1 MAVADDIAK
10 GGGFLISETSAREVF
25 TPEDL
30 TDEQRQL
37 GETTRQ
43 FVVNEV
49 LPNVDKL
56 ENHDFALMVRLL
68 KRAGDLGLLMIEAPE
83 EYGGL
88 ALDKATSMVAAEA
101 ISMYGGFATAFS
113 AHTGIGTLPLVY
125 YGTAA
130 QKEKYLGKIISG
142 EWIAAY
148 CLTEPN
154 SGSDALGAKTSA
166 VLSADGS
173 HYVLNGTKQFITNG
187 GFADIYTVF
196 AKVDRERFT
205 AFLVERTFPGVS
217 PGPEE
222 KKLGIKGSST
232 TPLVLEDAKVPVE
245 NVLGEVGKG
254 HKIAFNILNLGRL
267 KLGANVV
274 GGAKMAFVEGVKYAN
289 VRKQFGV
296 PIGSFG
302 AIKEKIADS
311 LAAIFAAESLVY
323 RLAGLI
329 DARLMSLDKG
339 RPDYY
344 AACQEGIEE
353 YAMECAVAKV
363 FCSEVLGDVADE
375 VVQIHGGYG
384 FIQEYAAERCY
395 RDSRINRIFE
405 GTNEINRILI
415 PGVLLKRALKGE
427 IPLLPEV
434 MKAVEAMK
442 SPAIA
447 ETDPADPFGPEKTL
461 LRNLK
466 TVFLVVAGA
475 AVQKHADKIR
485 DEQEVLMAVADVAIG
500 IFAIE
505 SAVLRAAKIAGTLSD
520 ARRAQVAAAV
530 RTFTFNAS
538 EGVASAARKA
548 AFLVEDGKK
557 LARLL
562 DGIGRLAK
570 YDATGLLQA
579 KRLLADASLSAEKYI
594 F

>member
-1 MAVADDIAK
+1 MSLADAVPK
-10 GGGFLISETSAREVF
+10 GGEFLISEADAKGMF

-30 TDEQRQL
+30 GDEQRQL
-37 GETTRQ
+37 GETVRQ
-43 FVVNEV
+43 FMDNEV
-49 LPNVDKL
+49 LPNVEKL
-56 ENHDFALMVRLL
+56 EAHDFALMVRLL
-68 KRAGDLGLLMIEAPE
+68 KRAGELGLLMIEAPE

-88 ALDKATSMVAAEA
+88 ALDKATSMVASEA
-101 ISMYGGFATAFS
+101 VARYGGFATAYS

-130 QKEKYLGKIISG
+130 QKEKYLGKLISG
-142 EWIAAY
+142 EWIGAY

-166 VLSADGS
+166 VLSSDGT
-173 HYVLNGTKQFITNG
+173 HYVVNGTKQFITNG
-187 GFADIYTVF
+187 GFADLFTVF

-205 AFLVERTFPGVS
+205 AFLVEKTFPGVS

-222 KKLGIKGSST
+222 KKLGIRGSST
-232 TPLVLEDAKVPVE
+232 TPLVLEDARVPAE
-245 NVLGEVGKG
+245 NVLGEIGKG

-274 GGAKMAFVEGVKYAN
+274 GGAKTAFVEGVKYAN

-329 DARLMSLDKG
+329 DSRLASLDKT

-363 FCSEVLGDVADE
+363 FCSEMFDGVVDE

-384 FIQEYAAERCY
+384 FIQEYAAERYY

-405 GTNEINRILI
+405 GTNEINRILV

-427 IPLLPEV
+427 VPLLPEV
-434 MKAVEAMK
+434 MKAVEALK
-442 SPAIA
+442 APAAA
-447 ETDPADPFGPEKTL
+447 EAGPAGPFAAEKTL

-466 TVFLVVAGA
+466 TIFLVVAGA
-475 AVQKHADKIR
+475 AVQKYADKIR
-485 DEQEVLMAVADVAIG
+485 DEQEILMAVADIAIAV
-500 IFAIE
+500 FAAE
-505 SAVLRAAKIAGTLSD
+505 SAVLRAEKISGSLSD

-530 RTFTFNAS
+530 KTFAFSAS
-538 EGVASAARKA
+538 EAAATAARKA
-548 AFLVEDGKK
+548 AFLAEDGKK

-562 DGIGRLAK
+562 DGIGRFAR
-570 YDATGLLQA
+570 YDAAGLLQA
-579 KRLLADASLSAEKYI
+579 KRQLADAALSAEKYI

>member
-1 MAVADDIAK
+1 MTVTGAIPK
-10 GGGFLISETSAREVF
+10 GGEYLISQASAEDVF
-25 TPEDL
+25 TPEDF

-37 GETTRQ
+37 GETVRQ
-43 FVVNEV
+43 FMEGEV

-56 ENHDFALMVRLL
+56 EDHDFALMVRLL
-68 KRAGDLGLLMIEAPE
+68 KRAGELGLLMIEAPE

-88 ALDKATSMVAAEA
+88 ALDKATSMVASEA
-101 ISMYGGFATAFS
+101 ISLYGGFATAYS

-130 QKEKYLGKIISG
+130 QKEKYLGKIVSG

-166 VLSADGS
+166 VLSEDGT
-173 HYVLNGTKQFITNG
+173 HYILNGTKQFITNG
-187 GFADIYTVF
+187 GFADLYTVF

-232 TPLVLEDAKVPVE
+232 TPLILEDAKVPVE
-245 NVLGEVGKG
+245 NVLGEIGKG

-274 GGAKMAFVEGVKYAN
+274 GGAKGAFAEGVKYAN
-289 VRKQFGV
+289 VRRQFGV
-296 PIGSFG
+296 PIGTFG
-302 AIKEKIADS
+302 AIREKIAD
-311 LAAIFAAESLVY
+311 AVARIFAAESLVY

-329 DARLMSLDKG
+329 DARLATVDKG

-344 AACQEGIEE
+344 EACQQGIEE
-353 YAMECAVAKV
+353 YAMECAAAKV
-363 FCSEVLGDVADE
+363 FCSETLDRVVDE
-375 VVQIHGGYG
+375 VLQIHGGYG
-384 FIQEYAAERCY
+384 FIQEYPVERWY

-427 IPLLPEV
+427 IQLLPEV

-442 SPAIA
+442 SPVIE
-447 ETDPADPFGPEKTL
+447 ETDPADPFAAEKAL

-475 AVQKHADKIR
+475 AVQKHAEKIR
-485 DEQEVLMAVADVAIG
+485 DEQEILMALADIAID

-505 SAVLRAAKIAGTLSD
+505 SAVLRAGKIAETAGD
-520 ARRAQVAAAV
+520 ARRALVAAAV
-530 RTFTFNAS
+530 KTFTFGAS
-538 EGVASAARKA
+538 EAAASAARKA
-548 AFLVEDGKK
+548 AFLVEDGKR
-557 LARLL
+557 LARILE
-562 DGIGRLAK
+562 GIGRLAK
-570 YDATGLLQA
+570 YDASGLLAA
-579 KRLLADASLSAEKYI
+579 KRLLAGASLESEKYV

>member
-1 MAVADDIAK
+1 MTVAGAIPK
-10 GGGFLISETSAREVF
+10 GGEYLISEASAKDVF
-25 TPEDL
+25 TPEDF

-37 GETTRQ
+37 GETVRQ
-43 FVVNEV
+43 FMAAEV
-49 LPNVDKL
+49 LPNVDRL
-56 ENHDFALMVRLL
+56 EGHDFALMVRLL
-68 KRAGDLGLLMIEAPE
+68 KRAGELGLLMIEAPE

-88 ALDKATSMVAAEA
+88 ALDKATSMVASEA
-101 ISMYGGFATAFS
+101 ISLYGGFATAYS

-125 YGTAA
+125 YGTAV
-130 QKEKYLGKIISG
+130 QKEKYLGKIITG

-166 VLSADGS
+166 VLSEDGT

-187 GFADIYTVF
+187 GFADLYTVF

-222 KKLGIKGSST
+222 KKLGIRGSST

-245 NVLGEVGKG
+245 NVLGEIGKG

-274 GGAKMAFVEGVKYAN
+274 GGAKGAFAEGVKYAN
-289 VRKQFGV
+289 VRRQFGV

-302 AIKEKIADS
+302 AIREKIAD
-311 LAAIFAAESLVY
+311 AAARIFAAESLVY
-323 RLAGLI
+323 RLAGMI
-329 DARLMSLDKG
+329 DARLATVEKG

-344 AACQEGIEE
+344 EACQQGIEE
-353 YAMECAVAKV
+353 YAMECAAAKV
-363 FCSEVLGDVADE
+363 FCSETLDRVVDE
-375 VVQIHGGYG
+375 VLQIHGGYG
-384 FIQEYAAERCY
+384 FVQEYPVERWY

-427 IPLLPEV
+427 IQLLPEV

-442 SPAIA
+442 SPVIE
-447 ETDPADPFGPEKTL
+447 ETDPADPFAAEKAL

-475 AVQKHADKIR
+475 AVQKHAEKIR

-505 SAVLRAAKIAGTLSD
+505 SAVLRAGKIAGTAGD
-520 ARRAQVAAAV
+520 ARRALVAAAV
-530 RTFTFNAS
+530 RTFTFGAA
-538 EGVASAARKA
+538 ETAASAARKA
-548 AFLVEDGKK
+548 AFLVEDGKR
-557 LARLL
+557 LARILE
-562 DGIGRLAK
+562 GIARLSR
-570 YDATGLLQA
+570 YDAAGLLSA
-579 KRLLADASLSAEKYI
+579 KRLLAGASLEAEKYI

>member
-1 MAVADDIAK
+1 MSVADTIPK
-10 GGGFLISETSAREVF
+10 GGGFLISEMSAKEVF
-25 TPEDL
+25 TPEDF
-30 TDEQRQL
+30 TDEQKQL

-43 FVVNEV
+43 FIVNEV
-49 LPNVDKL
+49 LPNVEKL
-56 ENHDFALMVRLL
+56 ENHDFPLMVRLL
-68 KRAGDLGLLMIEAPE
+68 KRAGELGLLMIEAPE

-88 ALDKATSMVAAEA
+88 SLDKATSLIAAEA
-101 ISMYGGFATAFS
+101 VSSYGGFACAYS
-113 AHTGIGTLPLVY
+113 AHSGIGTLPLVY
-125 YGTAA
+125 YGTKS
-130 QKEKYLGKIISG
+130 QKEKYLGKIITG

-154 SGSDALGAKTSA
+154 SGSDALGAKTTA
-166 VLSADGS
+166 VLSEDGT
-173 HYVLNGTKQFITNG
+173 HYILNGTKQFISNG

-254 HKIAFNILNLGRL
+254 HKIAFNVLNVGRL

-274 GGAKMAFVEGVKYAN
+274 GGAKAAFVEGVKYAN

-329 DARLMSLDKG
+329 DARLASIDKG

-344 AACQEGIEE
+344 AAIQEGIEE
-353 YAMECAVAKV
+353 YAMECAIAKV
-363 FCSEVLGDVADE
+363 FCSEVLDRVADE

-415 PGVLLKRALKGE
+415 PGVLLKRAMKGE

-442 SPAIA
+442 SPANGEA
-447 ETDPADPFGPEKTL
+447 EPAGPFAAEQAL

-475 AVQKHADKIR
+475 AVRKHADRIR
-485 DEQEVLMAVADVAIG
+485 DEQEILMAVADIGIG

-505 SAVLRAAKIAGTLSD
+505 SAVLRAGKIAGTLSD

-530 RTFTFNAS
+530 KTFTFNAA
-538 EGVASAARKA
+538 EAAASAARKA

-557 LARLL
+557 LAWLL

-570 YDATGLLQA
+570 YDASGLLQA

>member
-1 MAVADDIAK
+1 MAVADTIPK
-10 GGGFLISETSAREVF
+10 GGEFLISEASAKDVF
-25 TPEDL
+25 TPEDF
-30 TDEQRQL
+30 TDEQKQL

-49 LPNVDKL
+49 LPNVEKL
-56 ENHDFALMVRLL
+56 ENHDFDLMVRLL
-68 KRAGDLGLLMIEAPE
+68 KRAGELGLLMIDAPE

-88 ALDKATSMVAAEA
+88 SLDKVTSTIAAEKV
-101 ISMYGGFATAFS
+101 SLYGGFATAYS

-125 YGTAA
+125 YGTKA
-130 QKEKYLGKIISG
+130 QKEKYLAKIVTG

-154 SGSDALGAKTSA
+154 SGSDALGAKTTA
-166 VLSADGS
+166 VLSEDGT
-173 HYVLNGTKQFITNG
+173 HYILNGTKQFITNG

-232 TPLVLEDAKVPVE
+232 TPLILEDAKVPVE
-245 NVLGEVGKG
+245 NVLGEIGKG
-254 HKIAFNILNLGRL
+254 HKIAFNVLNVGRF

-274 GGAKMAFVEGVKYAN
+274 GGAKAAFVEGVKYAN
-289 VRKQFGV
+289 VRRQFGAT
-296 PIGSFG
+296 IGSFG

-311 LAAIFAAESLVY
+311 VAGIFAAESLVY

-329 DARLMSLDKG
+329 DARLASIDKA

-344 AACQEGIEE
+344 EAYQQGIEE
-353 YAMECAVAKV
+353 YAMECAIAKV
-363 FCSEVLGDVADE
+363 FCSENLDRVADH

-384 FIQEYAAERCY
+384 FIQEDAAERCY

-415 PGVLLKRALKGE
+415 PGVLLKRAMKGE

-442 SPAIA
+442 SPVAA
-447 ETDPADPFGPEKTL
+447 ATDPADPFAAESAL

-475 AVQKHADKIR
+475 AVQKHADRIK
-485 DEQEVLMAVADVAIG
+485 DEQEILMAVADIAIG

-505 SAVLRAAKIAGTLSD
+505 SAVLRARKIGGTLSD
-520 ARRAQVAAAV
+520 ARRALVAAAV
-530 RTFTFNAS
+530 RTFAFNAS
-538 EGVASAARKA
+538 EAAATSARKA
-548 AFLVEDGKK
+548 AFLVEDGRR
-557 LARLL
+557 LSRLL
-562 DGIGRLAK
+562 EGIGRLSA

-579 KRLLADASLSAEKYI
+579 KRLLADASLESEKYI

>member
-1 MAVADDIAK
+1 MSATDAVP
-10 GGGFLISETSAREVF
+10 GGGAFLISEASARDVF
-25 TPEDL
+25 TPEDF
-30 TDEQRQL
+30 TDEQKQL
-37 GETTRQ
+37 GETVRQ
-43 FVVNEV
+43 FMANEV
-49 LPNVDKL
+49 LPNVERL

-68 KRAGDLGLLMIEAPE
+68 KRAGELGLLMIEAPE

-101 ISMYGGFATAFS
+101 VSVYGGFATAFS
-113 AHTGIGTLPLVY
+113 AHSGIGTLPLVY

-130 QKEKYLGKIISG
+130 QKEKYLGKIITG

-154 SGSDALGAKTSA
+154 SGSDALGAKASA
-166 VLSADGS
+166 VLSGDGK

-205 AFLVERTFPGVS
+205 AFLVERSFPGVS

-232 TPLVLEDAKVPVE
+232 TPLILEDAKVPVE
-245 NVLGEVGKG
+245 NVLGEIGKG

-274 GGAKMAFVEGVKYAN
+274 GGAKAALAEGVRYAN
-289 VRKQFGV
+289 VRRQFGV
-296 PIGSFG
+296 PIASFG
-302 AIKEKIADS
+302 AIREKVADC
-311 LAAIFAAESLVY
+311 AARIFAAESLVY

-329 DARLMSLDKG
+329 DARLQAVDKE

-344 AACQEGIEE
+344 ERCQEGIEE
-353 YAMECAVAKV
+353 YAMECAAAKV
-363 FCSEVLGDVADE
+363 FCSEVLDRVTDE
-375 VVQIHGGYG
+375 VLQIHGGYG
-384 FIQEYAAERCY
+384 FIQEYAAERYY

-415 PGVLLKRALKGE
+415 PGVLLKRAMKGQ
-427 IPLLPEV
+427 IQLLPEV

-442 SPAIA
+442 SPAIEEGAPAGPFAA
-447 ETDPADPFGPEKTL
+447 EKAL
-461 LRNLK
+461 VRHLK

-475 AVQKHADKIR
+475 AVQKHAEKIR
-485 DEQEVLMAVADVAIG
+485 DEQEVLAAVADVAIG

-505 SAVLRAAKIAGTLSD
+505 SAVLRAERIAEAGGD
-520 ARRAQVAAAV
+520 ARRALAAAAV
-530 RTFTFNAS
+530 KTFTFGAA
-538 EGVASAARKA
+538 EAAASAARKA

-557 LARLL
+557 LSRIVEGLARLA
-562 DGIGRLAK
+562 R
-570 YDATGLLQA
+570 YDASGLLQA
-579 KRLLADASLSAEKYI
+579 KRLLAAACLETEKYV

>member
-1 MAVADDIAK
+1 MTVTGAIPK
-10 GGGFLISETSAREVF
+10 GGEYLISQASAEDVF
-25 TPEDL
+25 TPEDF

-37 GETTRQ
+37 GETVRQ
-43 FVVNEV
+43 FMEGEV

-56 ENHDFALMVRLL
+56 EDHDFALMVRLL
-68 KRAGDLGLLMIEAPE
+68 KRAGELGLLMIEAPE

-88 ALDKATSMVAAEA
+88 ALDKATSMVASEA
-101 ISMYGGFATAFS
+101 ISLYGGFATAYS

-130 QKEKYLGKIISG
+130 QKEKYLGKIVSG

-166 VLSADGS
+166 VLSEDGT
-173 HYVLNGTKQFITNG
+173 HYILNGTKQFITNG
-187 GFADIYTVF
+187 GFADLYTVF

-232 TPLVLEDAKVPVE
+232 TPLILEDAKVPVE
-245 NVLGEVGKG
+245 NVLGEIGKG

-274 GGAKMAFVEGVKYAN
+274 GGAKGAFAEGVKYAN
-289 VRKQFGV
+289 VRRQFGV
-296 PIGSFG
+296 PIGTFG
-302 AIKEKIADS
+302 AIREKIAD
-311 LAAIFAAESLVY
+311 AVARIFAAESLVY

-329 DARLMSLDKG
+329 DARLATVDKG

-344 AACQEGIEE
+344 EACQQGIEE
-353 YAMECAVAKV
+353 YAMECAAAKV
-363 FCSEVLGDVADE
+363 FCSETLDRVVDE
-375 VVQIHGGYG
+375 VLQIHGGYG
-384 FIQEYAAERCY
+384 FIQEYPVERWY

-427 IPLLPEV
+427 IQLLPEV

-442 SPAIA
+442 SPVIE
-447 ETDPADPFGPEKTL
+447 ETDPADPFAAEKAL

-475 AVQKHADKIR
+475 AVQKHAEKIR
-485 DEQEVLMAVADVAIG
+485 DEQEILMALADIAID

-505 SAVLRAAKIAGTLSD
+505 SAVLRAGKIAGTAGD
-520 ARRAQVAAAV
+520 ARRALVAAAV
-530 RTFTFNAS
+530 KTFTFGAS
-538 EGVASAARKA
+538 EAAASAARKA
-548 AFLVEDGKK
+548 AFLVEDGKR
-557 LARLL
+557 LARILE
-562 DGIGRLAK
+562 GIGRLAK
-570 YDATGLLQA
+570 YDASGLLAA
-579 KRLLADASLSAEKYI
+579 KRLLAGASLESEKYV

>member
-1 MAVADDIAK
+1 MSVADAIPK
-10 GGGFLISETSAREVF
+10 GGSFLISEASAKGVF
-25 TPEDL
+25 TPEDF
-30 TDEQRQL
+30 TEEQKQL
-37 GETTRQ
+37 GETVRQ
-43 FVVNEV
+43 FMANEV
-49 LPNVDKL
+49 LPNVEKL
-56 ENHDFALMVRLL
+56 EGHDFALMVRLL
-68 KRAGDLGLLMIEAPE
+68 KRAGELGLLMIEAPE

-101 ISMYGGFATAFS
+101 VSVYGGFATAFS

-130 QKEKYLGKIISG
+130 QKEKYLGKIITG

-166 VLSADGS
+166 VLSEDGK
-173 HYVLNGTKQFITNG
+173 HYILNGTKQFITNG
-187 GFADIYTVF
+187 GFADLYTVF

-232 TPLVLEDAKVPVE
+232 TPLILEDAMVPVG
-245 NVLGEVGKG
+245 NVLGEIGKG

-274 GGAKMAFVEGVKYAN
+274 GGAKAAFAEGVRYAN
-289 VRKQFGV
+289 VRRQFGV

-302 AIKEKIADS
+302 AIREKIADS
-311 LAAIFAAESLVY
+311 AARIFAAESLVY
-323 RLAGLI
+323 RLAGMI
-329 DARLMSLDKG
+329 DARLATVDKG
-339 RPDYY
+339 DAGYY
-344 AACQEGIEE
+344 EKCQQGIEE
-353 YAMECAVAKV
+353 YAMECAAAKV
-363 FCSEVLGDVADE
+363 FCSEMLDRVTDE

-384 FIQEYAAERCY
+384 FIQEYAAERYY

-415 PGVLLKRALKGE
+415 PGVLLKRAMKGE
-427 IPLLPEV
+427 IQLLPEV

-442 SPAIA
+442 SPVIE
-447 ETDPADPFGPEKTL
+447 ETDPADPFAAEKAL

-475 AVQKHADKIR
+475 AVQKHAEKIR
-485 DEQEVLMAVADVAIG
+485 DEQEVLMAVADIAIG

-505 SAVLRAAKIAGTLSD
+505 SAVLRAARIAGGPGD
-520 ARRAQVAAAV
+520 ARRALAAAAV
-530 RTFTFNAS
+530 KTFAFGAA
-538 EGVASAARKA
+538 EAAASAARKA

-557 LARLL
+557 LARILE
-562 DGIGRLAK
+562 GIGRLAK
-570 YDATGLLQA
+570 YDASGLLDA
-579 KRLLADASLSAEKYI
+579 KRLLAGASLESEKYV

>member
-1 MAVADDIAK
+1 MAVADAIPK
-10 GGGFLISETSAREVF
+10 GGEYLISEASANDVF
-25 TPEDL
+25 TPEEF

-37 GETTRQ
+37 GETARQ
-43 FVVNEV
+43 FMANEV
-49 LPNVDKL
+49 LPNVEKL
-56 ENHDFALMVRLL
+56 EDHDFALMVRLL
-68 KRAGDLGLLMIEAPE
+68 KRAGELGLLMIEAPE

-88 ALDKATSMVAAEA
+88 ALDKATSMIASEAVAL
-101 ISMYGGFATAFS
+101 YGGFATAFS

-125 YGTAA
+125 YGTPA
-130 QKEKYLGKIISG
+130 QKEKYLGKIITG

-154 SGSDALGAKTSA
+154 SGSDALGAKATA
-166 VLSADGS
+166 VLSADGT

-187 GFADIYTVF
+187 GFADLYTVF
-196 AKVDRERFT
+196 AKVDREHFT

-222 KKLGIKGSST
+222 KKLGIRGSST
-232 TPLVLEDAKVPVE
+232 TPLILEDAKVPVE
-245 NVLGEVGKG
+245 NVLGEIGKG

-274 GGAKMAFVEGVKYAN
+274 GGAKAALVEGVKYAN
-289 VRKQFGV
+289 VRRQFGV
-296 PIGSFG
+296 PIGTFG
-302 AIKEKIADS
+302 AIREKIADS
-311 LAAIFAAESLVY
+311 VARIFAAESLVY
-323 RLAGLI
+323 RLSGMI
-329 DARLMSLDKG
+329 DARLATVDG
-339 RPDYY
+339 ARPDYY
-344 AACQEGIEE
+344 EACQRGIEE

-363 FCSEVLGDVADE
+363 FCSETLDRVVDE

-384 FIQEYAAERCY
+384 FIQEYVAERAY

-415 PGVLLKRALKGE
+415 PGVLLKRAMKGD

-442 SPAIA
+442 SPAA
-447 ETDPADPFGPEKTL
+447 GAADPGDPFAAEATL

-466 TVFLVVAGA
+466 TVFLVVAGS
-475 AVQKHADKIR
+475 AVQKHADRIR
-485 DEQEVLMAVADVAIG
+485 DEQEILMAVADIAIG

-505 SAVLRAAKIAGTLSD
+505 SAVLRARKIGGTLSE
-520 ARRAQVAAAV
+520 ARRALVAAAV

-538 EGVASAARKA
+538 EGVATAARKA
-548 AFLVEDGKK
+548 AFLVEDGKR
-557 LARLL
+557 LSRLL
-562 DGIGRLAK
+562 EGIGRLAA
-570 YDATGLLQA
+570 YDASGLLQA
-579 KRLLADASLSAEKYI
+579 KRLLASASLESEKYI

>member
-1 MAVADDIAK
+1 MAAVDTIPK
-10 GGGFLISETSAREVF
+10 GGEFLISEASGADVF
-25 TPEDL
+25 TPEDF
-30 TDEQRQL
+30 TDEQKQL

-49 LPNVDKL
+49 LPNVEKL

-68 KRAGDLGLLMIEAPE
+68 KRAGELGLLMIEAPE

-88 ALDKATSMVAAEA
+88 ELDKATSMVAAEA
-101 ISMYGGFATAFS
+101 VSLYGGFATAFS

-125 YGTAA
+125 YGTKA

-154 SGSDALGAKTSA
+154 SGSDALGAKASA
-166 VLSADGS
+166 VLSADGT
-173 HYVLNGTKQFITNG
+173 HYILNGTKQFITNG

-196 AKVDRERFT
+196 AKVDHERFT

-232 TPLVLEDAKVPVE
+232 TPLILEDAKVPVE
-245 NVLGEVGKG
+245 NVLGEIGKG

-274 GGAKMAFVEGVKYAN
+274 GGAKWAFIEGVKYAN

-302 AIKEKIADS
+302 AIREKIADS
-311 LAAIFAAESLVY
+311 VARLFAAESLVY

-329 DARLMSLDKG
+329 DARLASVDKG

-344 AACQEGIEE
+344 EACQQGIEE
-353 YAMECAVAKV
+353 YAMECAIAKV
-363 FCSEVLGDVADE
+363 FCSETLDRVADE

-415 PGVLLKRALKGE
+415 PGVLLKRAMKGE

-442 SPAIA
+442 APASGETEPAGPFAA
-447 ETDPADPFGPEKTL
+447 EKAL

-475 AVQKHADKIR
+475 AVQKHAEKIR
-485 DEQEVLMAVADVAIG
+485 DEQEILMAVADIGIG

-505 SAVLRAAKIAGTLSD
+505 SAVLRAGKIAGSLSD

-530 RTFTFNAS
+530 KTFTFGAA

-548 AFLVEDGKK
+548 AFLIEDGKK

-562 DGIGRLAK
+562 DGIARLAK
-570 YDATGLLQA
+570 YDASGLLQA